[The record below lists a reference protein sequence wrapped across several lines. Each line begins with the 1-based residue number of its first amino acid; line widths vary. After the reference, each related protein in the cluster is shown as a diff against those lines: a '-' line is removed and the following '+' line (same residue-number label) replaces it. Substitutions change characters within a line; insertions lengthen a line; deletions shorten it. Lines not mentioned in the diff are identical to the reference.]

1 MGRETAFAAKRVKR
15 LAPIAAT
22 SDLRSGVFRPAGSRP
37 FLGGDLFVRTV

>member
-22 SDLRSGVFRPAGSRP
+22 SDLRSGVFRSAGSWR
-37 FLGGDLFVRTV
+37 FLGGDLFARAV